1 MKSRKRNLKKISL
14 NFLKN
19 INLQIFNLN
28 LSRWITVIWASVWI
42 FSLFLPW
49 ISIVDQ
55 NKSILNNSFN
65 ATSWNIWYI
74 IILML
79 FSIIFLIF
87 WWNYKEK
94 MKLYS
99 EIDIKNY
106 LVILFSGLFII
117 LSWIVCIN
125 FSIWLETFGWK
136 EVKHWSWV
144 ILAITS
150 AIFLMVWWY
159 LVRKDFYKNSSEII
173 LEKLNRE
180 RNKEKAKE
188 NISLPF

>member
-1 MKSRKRNLKKISL
+1 
-14 NFLKN
+14 
-19 INLQIFNLN
+19 
-28 LSRWITVIWASVWI
+28 
-42 FSLFLPW
+42 
-49 ISIVDQ
+49 
-55 NKSILNNSFN
+55 
-65 ATSWNIWYI
+65 
-74 IILML
+74 
-79 FSIIFLIF
+79 
-87 WWNYKEK
+87 

-136 EVKHWSWV
+136 EVKYWSWV

-150 AIFLMVWWY
+150 AIFIIVWWY

>member
-106 LVILFSGLFII
+106 LVILFSGIFII

>member
-19 INLQIFNLN
+19 MNLQIFNLN

-106 LVILFSGLFII
+106 LVILFSGIFII

>member
-65 ATSWNIWYI
+65 ATSWNVWYI
-74 IILML
+74 IIIML

-136 EVKHWSWV
+136 EVKYWSWV

-150 AIFLMVWWY
+150 AIFIIVWWY